1 MEGIRI
7 IELPPARMA
16 TSGDRELDE
25 FDTWWSN
32 VDRERTDRFYPRDFM
47 WFDEEKKRL
56 VWFYALPDGVT
67 DSGGYDVAN
76 FPGGL
81 YAAAVSRD
89 QDDTD
94 GERVYAGIKEWV
106 KNSGVFDLD
115 EGPGHYAMFHVITP
129 DDVYQAMGFRQLDIY
144 VPVKLKLASR

>member
-32 VDRERTDRFYPRDFM
+32 VDKERKDRFYPRDFM
-47 WFDEEKKRL
+47 WFDEEKRSL

-67 DSGGYDVAN
+67 DSRGYDVAD

-81 YAAAVSRD
+81 YAAAISRD

-94 GERVYAGIKEWV
+94 GERVYAGI
-106 KNSGVFDLD
+106 
-115 EGPGHYAMFHVITP
+115 
-129 DDVYQAMGFRQLDIY
+129 MGCHQLDLH
-144 VPVKLKLASR
+144 VPVRLKSR